1 MTNFEKL
8 GAVKQAAA
16 EKLFHIIIEAH
27 GAGSSPYEDPA
38 FAECVAIV
46 QGVEIASTVAHKFD
60 APPPSASAAS
70 PGQAY
75 PKQTNEEHLEGKSFQ
90 INAHTVEEG
99 ERIDGQDS

>member
-8 GAVKQAAA
+8 GAVRQTAS

-27 GAGSSPYEDPA
+27 EAGTSPYEIPA

-60 APPPSASAAS
+60 ANPPAVSAGQVPESNDTSLQAGADSVAASA
-70 PGQAY
+70 PM
-75 PKQTNEEHLEGKSFQ
+75 
-90 INAHTVEEG
+90 
-99 ERIDGQDS
+99 